1 MKPMRPPNAFDRDQL
16 HRHIFA
22 WLTQFGRLSRASIA
36 LDK

>member
-1 MKPMRPPNAFDRDQL
+1 MKPMRPPNVFDRDQL
-16 HRHIFA
+16 HRNIFA